1 MVGHGV
7 VSGGR
12 VGPGKAGE
20 VFFAVDWLSGQGSG
34 VMSRKRFRWSGEEKA
49 LLDGTVVDMT

>member
-34 VMSRKRFRWSGEEKA
+34 VMSRKGLRWTGGEKG
-49 LLDGTVVDMT
+49 LLDGISWT